1 MTQKPDPVHA
11 FPTRAPAL
19 STSVPTTPALDE
31 ELLRQWIAAA
41 ISCAV
46 IRDIQDDEGMEATV
60 DGIQGALGYGYSP
73 EEAMQSL
80 ESALFD
86 WVSIKLSKS
95 DKDIPQMGGIE
106 LNQP

>member
-19 STSVPTTPALDE
+19 STSVPTTHTANDE
-31 ELLRQWIAAA
+31 LVRQWIAAA

-46 IRDIQDDEGMEATV
+46 IRDIQDDEGVEATV
-60 DGIQGALGYGYSP
+60 QGIQGALGYGYSH

-80 ESALFD
+80 ESALSD

-106 LNQP
+106 LTQS

>member
-19 STSVPTTPALDE
+19 STSVPATPTVDE
-31 ELLRQWIAAA
+31 ELVRQWIAAA
-41 ISCAV
+41 IPCAV
-46 IRDIQDDEGMEATV
+46 IRDIQEDEGTEATV
-60 DGIQGALGYGYSP
+60 QGIQGALGYGYSH
-73 EEAMQSL
+73 EEALQSL

-106 LNQP
+106 LIQS

>member
-11 FPTRAPAL
+11 FPTRTPAL
-19 STSVPTTPALDE
+19 STGVPTSHTADDE
-31 ELLRQWIAAA
+31 LIRQWIAAA
-41 ISCAV
+41 ISRAV
-46 IRDIQDDEGMEATV
+46 VRDIQDDEGMEATV
-60 DGIQGALGYGYSP
+60 QGIRGALGYGYSH

-106 LNQP
+106 LIQS

>member
-1 MTQKPDPVHA
+1 MTQKPDSVHA

-19 STSVPTTPALDE
+19 STSVPTTPVFDE

-46 IRDIQDDEGMEATV
+46 IRDIQDDEGIEATV
-60 DGIQGALGYGYSP
+60 EGIQGALGYGYSH

-86 WVSIKLSKS
+86 WVSIKLSNS
-95 DKDIPQMGGIE
+95 DKDIPPMGGIE
-106 LNQP
+106 LNQL

>member
-19 STSVPTTPALDE
+19 STSVPTTPTTDE
-31 ELLRQWIAAA
+31 EPVRQWIAAA
-41 ISCAV
+41 ISRAV
-46 IRDIQDDEGMEATV
+46 IRDIQEDEGMEATV
-60 DGIQGALGYGYSP
+60 EGIQGALGYGYSH
-73 EEAMQSL
+73 EEAMRSL

-86 WVSIKLSKS
+86 WVAIKLSKS

-106 LNQP
+106 LNQS

>member
-1 MTQKPDPVHA
+1 MTQKPDPVRA
-11 FPTRAPAL
+11 YPSRAPAL
-19 STSVPTTPALDE
+19 STSVPTSHTTDDE
-31 ELLRQWIAAA
+31 LILQWIAAA

-46 IRDIQDDEGMEATV
+46 VRDIKDDEGVEATV
-60 DGIQGALGYGYSP
+60 PGIQGALGYGYSH

-95 DKDIPQMGGIE
+95 DKDMPQMGGIE
-106 LNQP
+106 LIQS

>member
-11 FPTRAPAL
+11 FPTRTPTL
-19 STSVPTTPALDE
+19 STSVPTTPVADE
-31 ELLRQWIAAA
+31 KLVRQWIAAA

-46 IRDIQDDEGMEATV
+46 IRDIQDDGGIEATV
-60 DGIQGALGYGYSP
+60 EGVQGALGYGYSH

-95 DKDIPQMGGIE
+95 DKDIPPMGGIE
-106 LNQP
+106 LNHL